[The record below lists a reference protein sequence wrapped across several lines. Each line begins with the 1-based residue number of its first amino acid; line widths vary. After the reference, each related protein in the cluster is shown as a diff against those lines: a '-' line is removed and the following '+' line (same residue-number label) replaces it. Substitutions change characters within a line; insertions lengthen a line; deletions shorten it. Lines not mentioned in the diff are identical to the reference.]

1 MRVDGPPIWGMSGKG
16 PRAMDRRQVLR
27 SIVGASA
34 LASTHASAQRRA
46 VPKIGVLWHAG
57 TPEEEAIYAEP
68 LRKGFSDLGYVEG
81 RDYEMIETYAAEIY
95 ERFNANAAK
104 LVAMKVDVIVAVTG
118 PAAAAAQ
125 RATTAVPIVF
135 LIVPD
140 PVGRKFAQSL
150 SHPGG
155 NLTGLSTA
163 SVDLGAKQL
172 EHLREA
178 IPGLSRISL
187 FVNAKDAPMSRS
199 IWERTRSA
207 GTALNVS
214 VEVVEISDPEELD
227 GAFAEVGRQG
237 VKAAIL
243 MQDPLFFNER
253 KRIARLGLAHGV
265 ATMVANSVMVGDGCL
280 VSYGPIYAAEFR
292 RVGGFVD
299 KILKGRSPS
308 EIPIEEPARLAL
320 VVNLKTAAA
329 LGLTIPTFLLAQ
341 ADEVIE

>member
-1 MRVDGPPIWGMSGKG
+1 
-16 PRAMDRRQVLR
+16 
-27 SIVGASA
+27 
-34 LASTHASAQRRA
+34 
-46 VPKIGVLWHAG
+46 
-57 TPEEEAIYAEP
+57 
-68 LRKGFSDLGYVEG
+68 
-81 RDYEMIETYAAEIY
+81 
-95 ERFNANAAK
+95 
-104 LVAMKVDVIVAVTG
+104 VTG

-125 RATTAVPIVF
+125 RATTTVPIVF
-135 LIVPD
+135 VVVPD

-280 VSYGPIYAAEFR
+280 MSYGPSSATQFR
-292 RVGGFVD
+292 RVGAYVD
-299 KILKGRSPS
+299 KILKGRRPG
-308 EIPIEEPARLAL
+308 EIPIEEPTRLAL

-329 LGLTIPTFLLAQ
+329 LGLAIPTSLLAQ
-341 ADEVIE
+341 AGEVIE

>member
-1 MRVDGPPIWGMSGKG
+1 VKQQE
-16 PRAMDRRQVLR
+16 PRHGSAASSSLNHRRIGAR
-27 SIVGASA
+27 VGASFCPEA
-34 LASTHASAQRRA
+34 GG
-46 VPKIGVLWHAG
+46 PKIGVLWHAG

-68 LRKGFSDLGYVEG
+68 LRRGFSDLGYVEG
-81 RDYEMIETYAAEIY
+81 RDYELIETYAAEKY

-104 LVAMKVDVIVAVTG
+104 LVEAKVDVIVAVTG

-125 RATTAVPIVF
+125 RATTTVPIVF
-135 LIVPD
+135 VVVPD

-280 VSYGPIYAAEFR
+280 MSYGPSSATQFR
-292 RVGGFVD
+292 RVGAYVD
-299 KILKGRSPS
+299 KILKGRRPG
-308 EIPIEEPARLAL
+308 EIPIEEPTRLAL

-329 LGLTIPTFLLAQ
+329 LGLAIPTSLLAQ
-341 ADEVIE
+341 AGEVIE